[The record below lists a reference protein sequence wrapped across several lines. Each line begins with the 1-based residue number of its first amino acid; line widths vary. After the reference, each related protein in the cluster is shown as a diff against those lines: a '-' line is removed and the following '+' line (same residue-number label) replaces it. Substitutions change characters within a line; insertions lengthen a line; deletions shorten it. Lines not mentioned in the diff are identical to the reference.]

1 VAAQNARGPTG
12 GDGLGPHGG
21 ASRGDGREVLR
32 PSEARV
38 LVRHGKKNPF
48 LFPNPPFWERPTPSS
63 LTLLGAGAGH
73 PRRRARGLAA
83 HVPMASPR
91 TFAALARASSAI
103 DRLDTPATFGG
114 LRVPTCAASPTTV
127 SPLSRGAPPSRASNA
142 RTLARDLAILAP
154 ILERASASSARAPP
168 AAPRTRSPPA
178 RSPVPAR
185 HHERRERDASR
196 LAARAAERLRDA
208 IERASRA
215 TPTAP
220 ARDPAPIPI
229 LSPLVAER
237 CGGDARPRGE
247 PPDADADSRA
257 RPRGVKKKALAAHLL
272 PVVVFDASGSARRPR
287 RGAWSRSSRFRG
299 VALYKRTGR
308 WEAHIWARGKQRHL
322 GSFPDALGA
331 ARAHDRAALRFREA
345 KKREL
350 NFPAEEY
357 EADAAFVDA
366 NETLEDDA
374 FVAWL
379 RAQGK
384 RATDAESKGG
394 ARRV

>member
-1 VAAQNARGPTG
+1 
-12 GDGLGPHGG
+12 
-21 ASRGDGREVLR
+21 
-32 PSEARV
+32 
-38 LVRHGKKNPF
+38 
-48 LFPNPPFWERPTPSS
+48 
-63 LTLLGAGAGH
+63 
-73 PRRRARGLAA
+73 
-83 HVPMASPR
+83 MASPR

-196 LAARAAERLRDA
+196 LVARAAERLRDA

-257 RPRGVKKKALAAHLL
+257 RPRGVKKKIARAAPKGRRRARVASPASPSGPSSPTSDGVNTPLAAHLL
-272 PVVVFDASGSARRPR
+272 PVVVFD
-287 RGAWSRSSRFRG
+287 FI
-299 VALYKRTGR
+299 
-308 WEAHIWARGKQRHL
+308 E
-322 GSFPDALGA
+322 
-331 ARAHDRAALRFREA
+331 LRFNLSAHSSATTPQNQAGPRIPSGGFLLETA
-345 KKREL
+345 TKL
-350 NFPAEEY
+350 LWVAVGTLSIEY
-357 EADAAFVDA
+357 SFLFVGS
-366 NETLEDDA
+366 TP
-374 FVAWL
+374 
-379 RAQGK
+379 
-384 RATDAESKGG
+384 
-394 ARRV
+394 

>member
-1 VAAQNARGPTG
+1 
-12 GDGLGPHGG
+12 
-21 ASRGDGREVLR
+21 
-32 PSEARV
+32 
-38 LVRHGKKNPF
+38 
-48 LFPNPPFWERPTPSS
+48 
-63 LTLLGAGAGH
+63 
-73 PRRRARGLAA
+73 
-83 HVPMASPR
+83 MASPR

-220 ARDPAPIPI
+220 ARDPAPFPI

-257 RPRGVKKKALAAHLL
+257 RPRGGVKTVARAAPKGRRRPLRVASPASPSGPSSHTSDGVNKPLAAHLL

-384 RATDAESKGG
+384 RATDADTKGG